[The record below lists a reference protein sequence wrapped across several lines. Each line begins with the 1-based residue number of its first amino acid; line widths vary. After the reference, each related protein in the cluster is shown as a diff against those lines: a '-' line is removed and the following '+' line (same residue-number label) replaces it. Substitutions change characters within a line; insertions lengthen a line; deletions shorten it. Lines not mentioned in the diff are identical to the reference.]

1 MRRLILLFTLLQP
14 VLFVAAA
21 SATTIN
27 AADNSFSVELGNG
40 WQNISS
46 GVNGEALAAQK
57 GKASFTIT
65 AHATLEEA
73 AAAREVSDTL
83 VRLNKDG
90 YIIYGKIQRRKI
102 PSGGRAYFIHYIK
115 NAAERR
121 DGLFLFGGKTWTINS
136 QEMTDIQFTELLD
149 AVFQPDPAAKPA
161 PKIRRAKPQSKPES
175 APESHKEQ
183 EPALPALQQSAT
195 EQAPQAATGAIVMAA
210 PALSS
215 SPVTAVAAQV
225 PVRETATP
233 PDTRRKTSYDIN
245 SPLGAMAAA
254 FDLPGMTAAAHFLYK
269 MWGVYLL
276 IALAMLL
283 YRLWHGRGEK
293 LNLEQQGSTPYPL
306 NAEAQIMAAM
316 SVIYAA
322 GDKTGGRYTV
332 ICPRKTDHFGI
343 TGIAMVLV
351 ATPVLH
357 TAGIDALSGP
367 CLFLGIALFI
377 IGKIGRAVY
386 PNRLNIF
393 QKTGE
398 TVLTVK
404 EKKSAAVLFYA
415 VRDKKRRELAAIRN
429 VTPLFGARHWQLY
442 DCEGNLRAEL
452 KETDSS
458 ARMWARRLLGHQW
471 GLLRGTYELLDNQ
484 GRKAGEFVRENVPK
498 NRFTLTAPE
507 IHGIDHRVMLAFILT
522 ADAETP
528 DRVYPWLG

>member
-1 MRRLILLFTLLQP
+1 MRKLILLFALLQP
-14 VLFVAAA
+14 VLFFAEA

-27 AADNSFSVELGNG
+27 SADNSFSVELGNG
-40 WQNISS
+40 WQNVSS

-65 AHATLEEA
+65 AHAALDEA
-73 AAAREVSDTL
+73 AAAQEVGDTL
-83 VRLNKDG
+83 ARLNKEG
-90 YIIYGKIQRRKI
+90 YIIYGKVQRRKI
-102 PSGGRAYFIHYIK
+102 PSGGRAYFIHYIQ

-121 DGLFLFGGKTWTINS
+121 DGLFLFGGKTWAIAS

-149 AVFQPDPAAKPA
+149 AVFQPDPAVKPA
-161 PKIRRAKPQSKPES
+161 PKIRRPKLQSKPE
-175 APESHKEQ
+175 AAQEVRTEP
-183 EPALPALQQSAT
+183 EPALTVLQQSST
-195 EQAPQAATGAIVMAA
+195 EQIPQTATQAVVNMPTASSFTAPTAETRP
-210 PALSS
+210 PA
-215 SPVTAVAAQV
+215 
-225 PVRETATP
+225 RETATP
-233 PDTRRKTSYDIN
+233 RDTRRRTSYDIN

-254 FDLPGMTAAAHFLYK
+254 FDLPGVTAAANFLCR
-269 MWGVYLL
+269 MWGAYLL
-276 IALAMLL
+276 LSIAMLL

-293 LNLEQQGSTPYPL
+293 LNLEQQGNTPYPL

-322 GDKTGGRYTV
+322 GDKTGGRYAAV
-332 ICPRKTDHFGI
+332 CPRKTDHFGI

-377 IGKIGRAVY
+377 VGKVGRAIY

-404 EKKSAAVLFYA
+404 ERKSAAVLFYA
-415 VRDKKRRELAAIRN
+415 VRDRKRRELAAIRN
-429 VTPLFGARHWQLY
+429 VTPLCGPRHWQLY

-452 KETDSS
+452 KETGSS
-458 ARMWARRLLGHQW
+458 FRMWARRLLGHQW
-471 GLLRGTYELLDNQ
+471 GLLRGTYELLDNE

-498 NRFTLTAPE
+498 NRFMLIAPE
-507 IHGIDHRVMLAFILT
+507 IRGIDHRVMLAFILT
-522 ADAETP
+522 ADVETP
-528 DRVYPWLG
+528 DRAYPWLG